1 MIPHLISMFHLIM
14 VDEYATWS
22 IRSRQGKYIH
32 NRKSYK
38 LYLLDKW
45 LHLYLHL
52 LFCNILFIF
61 VLGIQVELRNI
72 ATKKE
77 YVFYCNRWLAT
88 DEDDNQILREL
99 PATGEGIKKPL
110 PGQY

>member
-1 MIPHLISMFHLIM
+1 M
-14 VDEYATWS
+14 
-22 IRSRQGKYIH
+22 
-32 NRKSYK
+32 
-38 LYLLDKW
+38 
-45 LHLYLHL
+45 
-52 LFCNILFIF
+52 
-61 VLGIQVELRNI
+61 LGIQVELRNI
-72 ATKKE
+72 ATKRE